1 MLQTGFLVLV
11 IALVGWY
18 FWNSTRGT
26 VDQEGSL
33 VHWMN
38 LAEAQA
44 ENQRTH
50 KPYMFDFTAAWC
62 GPCRALNQQV
72 FADAEAAEFINQSFI
87 PVRVVDR
94 RREEG
99 RNQDWIEQ
107 LQARFRL
114 EAFPTLG
121 VDRGGEPITYRGYRG
136 KEATL
141 EFLKQSLGDKP
152 QSF

>member
-1 MLQTGFLVLV
+1 MVLV
-11 IALVGWY
+11 IVLVGWY
-18 FWNSTRGT
+18 FWNASRGPK

-38 LAEAQA
+38 LSEAQA
-44 ENQRTH
+44 ENQKTH
-50 KPYMFDFTAAWC
+50 KPFLFDFTAAWC
-62 GPCRALNQQV
+62 GPCRALNRDV
-72 FADAEAAEFINQSFI
+72 FADPGAAEFINQSFV

-99 RNQDWIEQ
+99 RNADWVDQ

-121 VDRGGEPITYRGYRG
+121 VDKGGEPISYRGYRG
-136 KEATL
+136 RDATL
-141 EFLKQSLGDKP
+141 EFLKQSLTDQP